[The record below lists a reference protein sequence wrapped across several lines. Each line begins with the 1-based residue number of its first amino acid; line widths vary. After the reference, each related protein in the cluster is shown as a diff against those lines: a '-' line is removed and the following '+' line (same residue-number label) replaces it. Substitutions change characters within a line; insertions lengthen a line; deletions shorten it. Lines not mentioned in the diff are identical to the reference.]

1 VRAYDFKKSGM
12 CYELE
17 NGRCGVNA
25 ALTPVIRKFEALAE
39 ACCDSRLAR
48 GDLAVLSV
56 ILRHANSQ
64 TALAWPG
71 VNKIAADAHLN
82 RRNVIRSV
90 QRLESLLLIGVD
102 RGGKGKSNR
111 YRPSAASSGVHAT
124 SATRATSGA
133 GITQLVAPVSPEVV
147 APTPPEPLQSE
158 PLQSEPRNKKGV
170 PVELPDWLPSDIWE
184 LWIADRKERG
194 KPMTT
199 MAQKL
204 AIRSLDKL
212 RAEGHT
218 PRAVIDNAIEKGWQ
232 GLYPPPAARSKAPGQ
247 LARDLT
253 DSSKYIEPGVEV
265 ATND

>member
-1 VRAYDFKKSGM
+1 M
-12 CYELE
+12 
-17 NGRCGVNA
+17 NA

-71 VNKIAADAHLN
+71 VNRIAVAASLH
-82 RRNVIRSV
+82 RSNVMLAIK
-90 QRLESLLLIGVD
+90 RLEAFGLVTVE
-102 RGGKGKSNR
+102 RGRGQSNR
-111 YRPSAASSGVHAT
+111 YRPTFTTSSADAT
-124 SATRATSGA
+124 SSASTTSSADATSSA
-133 GITQLVAPVSPEVV
+133 STTSSADATQLVAPALLELV
-147 APTPPEPLQSE
+147 APARPEPLKSE
-158 PLQSEPRNKKGV
+158 PRSEPRNKKGV
-170 PVELPDWLPSDIWE
+170 PVELPAWLPSDIWQ

-194 KPMTT
+194 KPMTSR
-199 MAQKL
+199 AQELGIKAL
-204 AIRSLDKL
+204 SKL
-212 RAEGHT
+212 RDEGHD
-218 PRAVIDNAIEKGWQ
+218 PKAVIDNAITRGWQ

-265 ATND
+265 AQS